1 MGDNDKVSGYS
12 DRNIKIRKLTSIA
25 KSWGIN
31 GNLTV
36 SEIGLQLVDRSV
48 THPVRKNVSSRPF
61 LLSHFITFHGYFDFF
76 SVVFFFSVNFIK
88 LLEAFHLLYQLKTP
102 DEIYP
107 LVIIEK
113 IITCLT
119 LSLTHEYKLEALK
132 LLLLIAEE
140 ERGLRNILRLQGCDA
155 TMCLL
160 FDSEEILKPHCL
172 NLLIRI
178 SESIR
183 GSIAILEYANSPQK
197 LLLQLQ
203 NSKKLGNLILK
214 VYFWKDNKTL

>member
-48 THPVRKNVSSRPF
+48 THPVRKN
-61 LLSHFITFHGYFDFF
+61 
-76 SVVFFFSVNFIK
+76 